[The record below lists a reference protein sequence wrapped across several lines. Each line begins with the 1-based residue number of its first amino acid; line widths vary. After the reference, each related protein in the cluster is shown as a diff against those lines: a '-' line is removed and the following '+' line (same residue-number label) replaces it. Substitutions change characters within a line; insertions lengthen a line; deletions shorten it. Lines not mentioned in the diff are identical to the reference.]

1 MNQNPNHA
9 LANPYES
16 LPLLKKG
23 AMAALKLLY
32 KFLPRSWY
40 ERIYHPAFA
49 SYQKMLRAEYW
60 LRWKLGS
67 RANDSQNL
75 KMKQRVHAVMP
86 YSLVGAVGL
95 EHTHQRAREVL
106 AKSVSGAFVECGVA
120 RGGCAAILAM
130 VAAEDDRRCWFFDS
144 FAGLP
149 DPTDE
154 DFQEGK
160 TGDHVR
166 PLPRGSCYGG
176 IEQVSQL
183 LFEQFGINRNMVRL
197 VKGWFQD
204 TCSQAAEGVGTIAF
218 LRIDGDWYDST
229 KLCLEIFYD
238 QVALGGCL
246 LIDDYFSCY
255 GARKATD
262 EFIHQRELEVRL
274 VSDGR
279 GGCSFHKPDESREN
293 GSSTSLLKSVAYPL
307 SCTDPLELHGHGC

>member
-1 MNQNPNHA
+1 MNQDPEQKMT
-9 LANPYES
+9 NPYES
-16 LPLLKKG
+16 LSVLKKS
-23 AMAALKLLY
+23 AMAVLKLLY
-32 KFLPRSWY
+32 KVLPHSWY
-40 ERIYHPAFA
+40 ENLYRPAFA
-49 SYQKMLRAEYW
+49 IYQKMLRSEYW
-60 LRWKLGS
+60 MRWKLGKK
-67 RANDSQNL
+67 DSSPLNL
-75 KMKQRVHAVMP
+75 KMKERVYSVLP

-95 EHTHQRAREVL
+95 EHTHQRVREVL
-106 AKSVSGAFVECGVA
+106 ANDVPGAFVECGVA
-120 RGGCAAILAM
+120 RGGCASLIAM
-130 VAAEDDRRCWFFDS
+130 VAAEDSRQCWFFDS

-149 DPTDE
+149 DPTDD

-183 LFEQFGINRNMVRL
+183 LFEHFHINRDKVRL

-204 TCSQAAEGVGTIAF
+204 TCPPVAEEVGEIAF

-229 KLCLEIFYD
+229 KLCLDVFYD
-238 QVALGGCL
+238 QVAPGGFL

-262 EFIHQRELEVRL
+262 EFIEQHGLEVRL

-279 GGCSFHKPDESREN
+279 GGCSFRKPVELGKE
-293 GSSTSLLKSVAYPL
+293 SSTPVLAKSVA
-307 SCTDPLELHGHGC
+307 